1 MQIYYP
7 LSPVLPTLLV
17 KLSTEPIKLLSKN
30 VHNKQMA
37 VAVITL
43 KLSLP
48 FMIFRYLPQ
57 AAVNE
62 IYLKTFLVKQKVVTN

>member
-1 MQIYYP
+1 
-7 LSPVLPTLLV
+7 
-17 KLSTEPIKLLSKN
+17 
-30 VHNKQMA
+30 MA

-48 FMIFRYLPQ
+48 FMIFRYLAQ

-62 IYLKTFLVKQKVVTN
+62 IYLKTFQVQQKVVTN